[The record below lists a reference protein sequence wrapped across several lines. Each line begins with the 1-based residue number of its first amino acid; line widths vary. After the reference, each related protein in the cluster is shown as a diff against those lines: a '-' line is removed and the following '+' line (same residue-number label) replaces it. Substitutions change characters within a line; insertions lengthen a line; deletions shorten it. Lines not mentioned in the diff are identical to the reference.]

1 MYELN
6 HKEGRVLK
14 NWWFWIV
21 LDKTLESPLDNKE
34 NRPVSPKVNQL
45 WIFIERTDAEVEAP
59 ILWPPDEEVDLLEKT
74 LMLGKIEGKRR
85 REQQKMRCLHS
96 ITDSMDMNWSRLRE
110 IMGDKGAWHA
120 TVHGVAKSQTRPR
133 NWMKTIL
140 DNYFALTKCLVLG

>member
-59 ILWPPDEEVDLLEKT
+59 IFWPPDMKSQLIWKDSEA
-74 LMLGKIEGKRR
+74 GKDWG
-85 REQQKMRCLHS
+85 QK
-96 ITDSMDMNWSRLRE
+96 E
-110 IMGDKGAWHA
+110 KGAAEDKMVGYH
-120 TVHGVAKSQTRPR
+120 HQLYGHELEH
-133 NWMKTIL
+133 IL
-140 DNYFALTKCLVLG
+140 GDSEGWEA

>member
-85 REQQKMRCLHS
+85 RERQSMRWLDS
-96 ITDSMDMNWSRLRE
+96 ITDSMDRNVSKLWDIVKDGE
-110 IMGDKGAWHA
+110 AWHA
-120 TVHGVAKSQTRPR
+120 VYSPWGRKKPNTTYQLNNNNKFHQLEI
-133 NWMKTIL
+133 TI
-140 DNYFALTKCLVLG
+140 DSNF